1 MAEFHRKTRGIV
13 VLHRCMLNQQT
24 WHSTDALSG
33 YQAHLAN
40 QGCVDPKLGARDL
53 DGAGC
58 QEQNQLPTEWLA
70 ASQG

>member
-13 VLHRCMLNQQT
+13 VLHRCLLNQQT

-40 QGCVDPKLGARDL
+40 QGCVSIRSWELETLMVRDAKSKISYRL
-53 DGAGC
+53 SG
-58 QEQNQLPTEWLA
+58 
-70 ASQG
+70 